1 MARRQFNVFNLSFLD
16 VMACGFGAIIL
27 FFMIINSQVK
37 SRSNQ
42 AAEELTSQTEFLE
55 QEISDFQKRL
65 IKIKN
70 TLEKTE
76 DENLVIEG
84 SIQELLEKIKE
95 LTEEISFYENN
106 SLASVESIEQL
117 KIDIETLEESN
128 KRLQKDRDNIATCK
142 GENCGRKQFVSGCS
156 VNGSRVLFLV
166 DSSTSMLGYTYVN
179 ALRLSI
185 FPDERKQQSPKWNQV
200 IKGIRWLLTKL
211 DSDFQIYVFNEQARS
226 VIENSE
232 GQWLEANNEN
242 KLKAINN
249 LASTIPQKGN
259 SLHTAFDA
267 IDSMDPKPDLVVLF
281 TDGLPTQGRRIL
293 SEPTEVNQDTRKK
306 YFDHA
311 YKREFSP
318 SIPTNIFLLPL
329 DGDPYAASKYIQLA
343 QASNGCYVTPARDW
357 PL

>member
-42 AAEELTSQTEFLE
+42 AAEELISQTEFLE

-70 TLEKTE
+70 TLVKTE
-76 DENLVIEG
+76 DENSVIEG
-84 SIQELLEKIKE
+84 SIQELLDKIKE
-95 LTEEISFYENN
+95 LTDEISLYENN
-106 SLASVESIEQL
+106 SLASEASMEQL
-117 KIDIETLEESN
+117 QIDIETLEESN
-128 KRLQKDRDNIATCK
+128 KRLQKERENIATCK
-142 GENCGRKQFVSGCS
+142 GENCGRKQFVSGCE
-156 VNGSRVLFLV
+156 VNGRRVLFLV

-179 ALRLSI
+179 ALVFSS
-185 FPDERKQQSPKWNQV
+185 FPDQRKIQSPKWNQV
-200 IKGIRWLLTKL
+200 IKGIRWLLTML
-211 DSDFQIYVFNEQARS
+211 DNDFQIYVFNEQAWS

-232 GQWLEANNEN
+232 GQWLEANTDN
-242 KLKAINN
+242 KLKAINQ
-249 LASTIPQKGN
+249 LASIIPQKGN
-259 SLHTAFDA
+259 SLHTAFEA
-267 IDSMDPKPDLVVLF
+267 IDSLKPQPDLVILF

-293 SEPTEVNQDTRKK
+293 SEPREVNETARLSHFDDAFKRK
-306 YFDHA
+306 
-311 YKREFSP
+311 FSP
-318 SIPTNIFLLPL
+318 SIQTNVFLLPL
-329 DGDPYAASKYIQLA
+329 DGDPQAATKYIKLA